1 VCLFDILQAMGF
13 KKLYGPGFRFLR
25 LGIMN
30 ALDSGL
36 LSGRKDAKLGLRI
49 IWLTSAKAV
58 SNRNLIQIGF
68 LR

>member
-1 VCLFDILQAMGF
+1 MGF